1 VDQPLLQAIA
11 ALADQAAVAVERVRL
26 AGEAARTEAQAETQ
40 KLRTA
45 LLSSLSHDLRTPLA
59 GILGA
64 AGTLRTAWTSL
75 DDATREDLL
84 RSIEEDTGRMTRF
97 LSNIM
102 EMTRLE
108 TGEIVPRI
116 GKVALH
122 EVIDA
127 AMARLPNPPKVDYDI
142 PVDLP
147 MVAADPMLLEQVL
160 VNILDNS
167 IKYAASDGQIGMA
180 AAVTAGR
187 VVLRIADTGIGIPPQ
202 DLPHVF
208 DSFYRA
214 RRGDRVAPGTGLGLA
229 IARGLMDAMGGSIDA
244 ESPRPGAP
252 ANGPPGTVVTV
263 RLKIAP

>member
-1 VDQPLLQAIA
+1 
-11 ALADQAAVAVERVRL
+11 VERVRL

-59 GILGA
+59 GIMGA
-64 AGTLRTAWTSL
+64 AGTLRTAWAAL

-108 TGEIVPRI
+108 TGEIVPTIAR
-116 GKVALH
+116 VALH

-127 AMARLPNPPKVDYDI
+127 AMARLPDAPKVDYDI

-167 IKYAASDGQIGMA
+167 IKYAGHDDPIGMQA
-180 AAVTAGR
+180 AATAGR
-187 VVLRIADTGIGIPPQ
+187 VTLRITDRGIGIPPA

-214 RRGDRVAPGTGLGLA
+214 RLGDRVTPGTGLGLA

-244 ESPRPGAP
+244 ESPRPGAS
-252 ANGPPGTVVTV
+252 AGGPPGTVITL

>member
-1 VDQPLLQAIA
+1 M
-11 ALADQAAVAVERVRL
+11 ERVRL

-64 AGTLRTAWTSL
+64 AGTLRTAWTAL

-84 RSIEEDTGRMTRF
+84 HSIEEDTGRMTRF

-116 GKVALH
+116 AKVALH

-127 AMARLPNPPKVDYDI
+127 AMSRLPGVPPIDYDI

-160 VNILDNS
+160 VNILDNAL
-167 IKYAASDGQIGMA
+167 KYASHDSPIGMA
-180 AAVTAGR
+180 AAVLAGR
-187 VVLRIADTGIGIPPQ
+187 VVLRITDAGIGIPPEH
-202 DLPHVF
+202 LPHVF

-214 RRGDRVAPGTGLGLA
+214 SRGDRVAPGTGLGLA

-244 ESPRPGAP
+244 ESPRPGAQP
-252 ANGPPGTVVTV
+252 GSPPGTVISL
-263 RLKIAP
+263 RLKIAA